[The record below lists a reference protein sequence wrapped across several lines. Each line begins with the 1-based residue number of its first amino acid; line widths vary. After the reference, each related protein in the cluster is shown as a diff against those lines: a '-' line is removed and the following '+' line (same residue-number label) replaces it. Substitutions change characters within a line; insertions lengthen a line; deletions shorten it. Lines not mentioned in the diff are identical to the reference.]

1 MHLFERNA
9 TSDLFDGSAIKKLLA
24 RRIYLKFTM

>member
-9 TSDLFDGSAIKKLLA
+9 TSDLSDGSAIEKIACAKN
-24 RRIYLKFTM
+24 KS